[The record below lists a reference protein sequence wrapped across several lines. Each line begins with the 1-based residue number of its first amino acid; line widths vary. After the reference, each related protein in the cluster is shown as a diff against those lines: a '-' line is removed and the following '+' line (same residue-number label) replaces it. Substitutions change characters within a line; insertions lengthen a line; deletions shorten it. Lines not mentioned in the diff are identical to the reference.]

1 MEDSNFLWGIYFTCL
16 VGLYGTFIGK
26 ILYLSKKYQELPHDN
41 MSGDFSYDLKVLS
54 CSLVD
59 DFMKSFN
66 KYDYLYK
73 MKNRDVCVVM
83 KDFVNTM
90 SMLSVLKN
98 TLFNNSENKLYC
110 LYIEGYS
117 CDVDMDFL
125 RNLCDE
131 NDITLLYNELEFND
145 LKKVYRSFYD
155 EHNIGALVET
165 DSVVDIC
172 NNIMDN
178 ILSGNNFVN
187 TRYEYDNF
195 SDNIEVFRP
204 FYNIKL
210 TQINKYY
217 ATHLDYPNTFY
228 EDNNDEDQVN
238 FYDMIENTNMYTNWE
253 NNLFNIYRIQVGF
266 MRELDTKLDLLKEQC
281 QKYKNGFVFNLPNK
295 FIPFQIWNNL
305 FQSFCKD
312 YNIEVSQ
319 NKDKTVYF
327 DIMNNDLTYGN
338 LDEVDEWM
346 YFFEN
351 NMLIVYNNKRC
362 QNMIDNLSK
371 NSNNNDNN
379 VEVFEDIEDIEDIEE
394 NSVSKFLNE
403 EHFYYQILS
412 FINSTSNYLTVDD
425 IDVTS
430 DNFSEEFASMFKYKN
445 DGVNSLFKL

>member
-1 MEDSNFLWGIYFTCL
+1 MEDNNFLWGVYFTCL
-16 VGLYGTFIGK
+16 AGIYGAFIAK
-26 ILYLSKKYQELPHDN
+26 ILYLSKKYQELPKDN
-41 MSGDFSYDLKVLS
+41 ISKNFSYDLKVLS
-54 CSLVD
+54 CSLDD
-59 DFMKSFN
+59 DFTKSFN

-73 MKNRDVCVVM
+73 MKNKDVCVVM

-90 SMLSVLKN
+90 SMLSILKN

-110 LYIEGYS
+110 LYIEDYS
-117 CDVDMDFL
+117 CDVDMEFL

-131 NDITLLYNELEFND
+131 NDITLVSNELEFND
-145 LKKVYRSFYD
+145 FKKVYRSFYD
-155 EHNIGALVET
+155 EHNIGVLVET
-165 DSVVDIC
+165 DSVVNIC

-178 ILSGNNFVN
+178 ILSGNNFIN
-187 TRYEYDNF
+187 TQYEYDNF
-195 SDNIEVFRP
+195 SDNIEIFRP

-217 ATHLDYPNTFY
+217 DTHLDYPNTFF
-228 EDNNDEDQVN
+228 EDNFEHNSDEIN
-238 FYDMIENTNMYTNWE
+238 FYDMIENTNMYTDWE
-253 NNLFNIYRIQVGF
+253 NKLFNIYRIQKGF

-281 QKYKNGFVFNLPNK
+281 QKYKNGFIFNLPNK

-312 YNIEVSQ
+312 YNIEVVQ

-338 LDEVDEWM
+338 LDEIDEWM

-362 QNMIDNLSK
+362 QNMIDNLSINI
-371 NSNNNDNN
+371 NSNDDD
-379 VEVFEDIEDIEDIEE
+379 VFESEDIEE

-403 EHFYYQILS
+403 EHFYYQIMP
-412 FINSTSNYLTVDD
+412 FTNSTSNYLTVDD

-430 DNFSEEFASMFKYKN
+430 ANFSEEFASMFKYKN
-445 DGVNSLFKL
+445 NGVNSLFKLE